1 MRDLTELQV
10 AELLERMAAGDERS
24 LCVLY
29 RAYGRRV
36 YAFALNTLR
45 DPHEA
50 EQVVI
55 DTMFEVWRQ
64 ATRFNH
70 ACRFTTWL
78 LGIARNKAL
87 HVLRAR
93 SPEHDDLDEVEARL
107 ACEDG
112 DPYRAAWERQRRE
125 RLMLSL
131 EELPQAQRECLRL
144 ALHDGLSLIEIARI
158 QDCPA
163 NTVKTRLFRA
173 RQAVRSSFARFLDS
187 DGAWLAEREA
197 PREETRGEPDPRWAG
212 TSACLQ
218 EAALA

>member
-1 MRDLTELQV
+1 VKDLTESQV
-10 AELLERMAAGDERS
+10 AELLERMAAGDEHS
-24 LCVLY
+24 LRVLY

-50 EQVVI
+50 EQVLI

-64 ATRFNH
+64 ATRFNR

-93 SPEHDDLDEVEARL
+93 TPVHDDLADVEARL

-112 DPYRAAWERQRRE
+112 DPYLAAWERQRRE
-125 RLMLSL
+125 RLMHSL

-144 ALHDGLSLIEIARI
+144 ALLDGLSLVEIARI
-158 QDCPA
+158 QHCPA
-163 NTVKTRLFRA
+163 NTAKARLFRA
-173 RQAVRSSFARFLDS
+173 RRTVHASLARFLDS
-187 DGAWLAEREA
+187 DGAWLAERQA
-197 PREETRGEPDPRWAG
+197 ARDETGGEPDPRWAG
-212 TSACLQ
+212 ASACLQ

>member
-10 AELLERMAAGDERS
+10 AELLERMAAGEEAS

-64 ATRFNH
+64 ATRFNRT
-70 ACRFTTWL
+70 CRFTTWL

-87 HVLRAR
+87 HLMRAR
-93 SPEHDDLDEVEARL
+93 MPEHAGLDAVEASL
-107 ACEDG
+107 ACEQP
-112 DPYRAAWERQRRE
+112 DPYQAAVERQRRE
-125 RLMLSL
+125 RLLRSL
-131 EELPQAQRECLRL
+131 EELPYLQRECLRL
-144 ALHDGLSLIEIARI
+144 VLHEGLSLGEIARI
-158 QDCPA
+158 QDCPP
-163 NTVKTRLFRA
+163 NTVKTRLLKA
-173 RQAVRSSFARFLDS
+173 RQNVRASLGRFLDGDGGWLDQRAACS
-187 DGAWLAEREA
+187 DDTGI
-197 PREETRGEPDPRWAG
+197 EPDPRWAG
-212 TSACLQ
+212 ASACMA
-218 EAALA
+218 EAAAA